1 MTTQPSFFETHNY
14 EHGQSI
20 TLLEHQTLG
29 APHNGTP
36 TSIAAAQKAGPK
48 QGTIKAHILT
58 YLTFSEDGIT
68 QDEASDIFLKPRQS
82 MTAPFNALVKEGQI
96 RKLDGVTRTSQYGAG
111 CAVYVLE
118 GGMPEEADPACQ
130 NAVGV
135 TATRSGV
142 SSRPH
147 QLEGGSK

>member
-1 MTTQPSFFETHNY
+1 MTTQPSFFETRNY

-36 TSIAAAQKAGPK
+36 TSIASAQKAGPK

-68 QDEASDIFLKPRQS
+68 QDEASAVFLKPRQS

-111 CAVYVLE
+111 CAVYVLAQGVE
-118 GGMPEEADPACQ
+118 GSTPAQYGGHPVGWDSRGSNHDPAP
-130 NAVGV
+130 A
-135 TATRSGV
+135 A
-142 SSRPH
+142 RP
-147 QLEGGSK
+147 E